1 MLALA
6 GEANPDDRA
15 EARIGE
21 VILIGSDVDKAAA
34 AIRAAAP
41 AGTRAVDPQTAGTG
55 DADAPAAR
63 YHDEIR
69 ALLRIAL
76 PF

>member
-21 VILIGSDVDKAAA
+21 AILIGSDAD
-34 AIRAAAP
+34 RAAPAVRAGAP
-41 AGTRAVDPQTAGTG
+41 AGTRAVDPET
-55 DADAPAAR
+55 APAPGCR
-63 YHDEIR
+63 CPR
-69 ALLRIAL
+69 CPL
-76 PF
+76 